1 MGKLCKQTVSLEE
14 HTLCFCVSLGLLP
27 ESMWDAEDLIR
38 DPSQIYIVHANV
50 SDSYRRADVLFEQG
64 KAVQA
69 EIGMS
74 VRENPVCPW
83 SENRGRGVIESL
95 SHDKGTEVV
104 ARFDN
109 YRRSYKCG
117 KRSIF
122 DLVLN

>member
-1 MGKLCKQTVSLEE
+1 
-14 HTLCFCVSLGLLP
+14 
-27 ESMWDAEDLIR
+27 MWDAEDLIR
-38 DPSQIYIVHANV
+38 EPRQIYIVHANA
-50 SDSYRRADVLFEQG
+50 SDPYRRADVLFEHG

-74 VRENPVCPW
+74 VRENPACPW
-83 SENRGRGVIESL
+83 SENKGRGVIESL

-104 ARFDN
+104 VRFEND
-109 YRRSYKCG
+109 RQSYKCG